1 MYPVDFGSTDVNAS
15 TQTLRRRVGTSFKLP
30 ENLLGINGEDDI
42 NKMMLEKQIQQ
53 QICEASLRLASDAT
67 LSKNAIKIHKQTY
80 DAAQQKLIAINQ
92 NLSKFKKLQAQRQ
105 IKQTQD
111 DINLHKSPPTT
122 ANSRVAMYNNKPASA
137 TLAAIDRKSAIRSNS
152 VTNSPN
158 THHKQ
163 QIFNT
168 PQPRTR
174 HDSFETRQEYE
185 QGKQSPISPTLPY
198 HTYNHQYQQQ
208 LAYHFNSPP
217 QLHYHYPVSV
227 GSSATMSGYPSS
239 GNSSKSLSSSSGQNS
254 TRTTKH
260 YHHNT
265 IQLPPT
271 IRQLNS
277 SPQHRHVGQM
287 FDTNG
292 NQYGQTTPT
301 TTSDQRYYKSP
312 SPVTP
317 ITSHDQSSSLVDR
330 IESVQQ
336 APGGEFITR
345 PTNANKNYE

>member
-1 MYPVDFGSTDVNAS
+1 MYPVDFGSTDLNAS

-30 ENLLGINGEDDI
+30 ENLLGKNEDDI
-42 NKMMLEKQIQQ
+42 NKLMLEKQIQQ

-92 NLSKFKKLQAQRQ
+92 NLSKLKKLHAQRQ
-105 IKQTQD
+105 RTQD
-111 DINLHKSPPTT
+111 DINLHKSPPPS
-122 ANSRVAMYNNKPASA
+122 NSRLAMYNNKPASA
-137 TLAAIDRKSAIRSNS
+137 TLAAMDRKSAIRSNS

-163 QIFNT
+163 HMFNT

-174 HDSFETRQEYE
+174 HDSFGTRHEYE

-198 HTYNHQYQQQ
+198 HTYNHQVQQQ

-227 GSSATMSGYPSS
+227 GSSATMSGYHN
-239 GNSSKSLSSSSGQNS
+239 GGSSSSKKVNAAARQA
-254 TRTTKH
+254 KH

-271 IRQLNS
+271 AIRQLNS
-277 SPQHRHVGQM
+277 SPQHHRHVGHVY
-287 FDTNG
+287 DTNG
-292 NQYGQTTPT
+292 NQYSPT
-301 TTSDQRYYKSP
+301 TTTTPEQRFYKSP
-312 SPVTP
+312 SPVISP
-317 ITSHDQSSSLVDR
+317 VAAVIGNEQSTSLVDR

-336 APGGEFITR
+336 APGGE
-345 PTNANKNYE
+345 

>member
-1 MYPVDFGSTDVNAS
+1 M
-15 TQTLRRRVGTSFKLP
+15 
-30 ENLLGINGEDDI
+30 GINSEDDI
-42 NKMMLEKQIQQ
+42 NKLMLDKQIQQ

-92 NLSKFKKLQAQRQ
+92 NLSKLKKLQAQRQ

-111 DINLHKSPPTT
+111 DINLHKSPPSTG
-122 ANSRVAMYNNKPASA
+122 NSRVAMYNNKPASA
-137 TLAAIDRKSAIRSNS
+137 TLSAMDRKSAIRSNS

-158 THHKQ
+158 TNHKQ
-163 QIFNT
+163 HMFNT

-174 HDSFETRQEYE
+174 HDSFGTRHEYE

-217 QLHYHYPVSV
+217 QLHYHYPVTVS
-227 GSSATMSGYPSS
+227 SSATMGGYQS
-239 GNSSKSLSSSSGQNS
+239 GNSGKKAASSSGQS
-254 TRTTKH
+254 SGRITKH

-287 FDTNG
+287 FDANG

-301 TTSDQRYYKSP
+301 ATDQRYYKSP

-317 ITSHDQSSSLVDR
+317 VTPGNQEQSLVDR

-336 APGGEFITR
+336 APGGELNLLLSISSAKSNL
-345 PTNANKNYE
+345 PKILLIQNVKNWT